1 MSKMDNAGCILKQL
15 PVDESKIDESFVIDM
30 KLDSNDAVSGR
41 PGIRVRV
48 VPPMTPALLLGRCRQ
63 FSWQKTGPVSLTADA
78 APGFCCYKYR
88 LPVRSDVS

>member
-48 VPPMTPALLLGRCRQ
+48 VPPMTPALLLGPVPPIFPARNRSGVFDSGCRA
-63 FSWQKTGPVSLTADA
+63 GL
-78 APGFCCYKYR
+78 
-88 LPVRSDVS
+88 LLL